1 MNFLY
6 SLLVIDTPVAVPCIC
21 LRQFLRSVELSE
33 AIVDA
38 DPFHNFVSVGRHVL
52 ILVLKV
58 FIVDESVEARVEGPT
73 FAVIELY

>member
-1 MNFLY
+1 M
-6 SLLVIDTPVAVPCIC
+6 IDAPVAVPCIC
-21 LRQFLRSVELSE
+21 LRQFLRSVELPE

-58 FIVDESVEARVEGPT
+58 FIVNESVEARVEGPT
-73 FAVIELY
+73 FAVIELYKEFKF